1 MIDMKRRVLFVRMM
15 AVLAVA
21 FVFSAC
27 GSSRRTFGLEE
38 GWEILG
44 ERKVNF
50 VKDKDVM
57 EVSSRNLFTDIRFYV
72 EEKDVRINDLKVQFD
87 NGDKIQPALDDV
99 IKAGETSRVIRLA
112 ADGRRI
118 SNIEFKYRS
127 MGSVLEGRAN
137 VVVTGKRYNPYGAY

>member
-1 MIDMKRRVLFVRMM
+1 MRMLILGI
-15 AVLAVA
+15 V
-21 FVFSAC
+21 VFTLSAC

-57 EVSSRNLFTDIRFYV
+57 EVTSRNMFTEIRFFV
-72 EEKDVRINDLKVQFD
+72 EDKDVRINDLKVQFD
-87 NGDKIQPALDDV
+87 NGDKVEPALDDV
-99 IKAGETSRVIRLA
+99 IKAGESSRVIQLA

-127 MGSVLEGRAN
+127 MGSVLDGRAN
-137 VVVTGKRYNPYGAY
+137 VVVTGHRYNPYGSY

>member
-1 MIDMKRRVLFVRMM
+1 MRMLILGT
-15 AVLAVA
+15 V
-21 FVFSAC
+21 VFTLSAC

-57 EVSSRNLFTDIRFYV
+57 EVTSRNMFTEIRFFV
-72 EEKDVRINDLKVQFD
+72 EDKDVRINDLKVQFD
-87 NGDKIQPALDDV
+87 NGDKVEPALDDV
-99 IKAGETSRVIRLA
+99 IKAGESSRVIQLA

-127 MGSVLEGRAN
+127 MGSVLDGRAN
-137 VVVTGKRYNPYGAY
+137 VVVTGHRYNPYGSY

>member
-1 MIDMKRRVLFVRMM
+1 MKTNVLFVRM
-15 AVLAVA
+15 LILG
-21 FVFSAC
+21 FVVFAFSAC

-57 EVSSRNLFTDIRFYV
+57 EVTSRNMFTELRFLV
-72 EEKDVRINDLKVQFD
+72 EDKDVRINDLKVQFE
-87 NGDKIQPALDDV
+87 NGDKVEPALDDV
-99 IKAGETSRVIRLA
+99 IKAGESSRVIRLA

-118 SNIEFKYRS
+118 ANIEFKYRS

-137 VVVTGKRYNPYGAY
+137 VVVTGHRYNPYGAY

>member
-1 MIDMKRRVLFVRMM
+1 MIDMKRRVLLVQI
-15 AVLAVA
+15 LAVA
-21 FVFSAC
+21 VVTVLLSAC

-57 EVSSRNLFTDIRFYV
+57 EVSSRSLFTDIRFYV
-72 EEKDVRINDLKVQFD
+72 EEKDVRINDLKVQFE
-87 NGDKIQPALDDV
+87 NGDKMEPALDDV
-99 IKAGETSRVIRLA
+99 IKAGETSRVIQLA

-118 SNIEFKYRS
+118 TAIEFKYRS
-127 MGSVLEGRAN
+127 MGSLLEGRAN
-137 VVVTGKRYNPYGAY
+137 VVVTGRKYNPYGAY